1 LPKRTDIKTVML
13 IGSGPIVIGQAC
25 EFDYSGTQG
34 VKALKEE
41 GYRVVLVNSNP
52 ATIMTDPEIADRTY
66 VEPLTVDV
74 LTTVIERER
83 PDALLPTLGGQTALN
98 LALELHKAGVLDAYG
113 VKLIGAQVGAIEKAE
128 DRQLFKEAMQ
138 KIGLAVPWSGY
149 AHGMEEAR
157 AIHAKMVSETGT
169 AFPVLLRPSFTL
181 GGSGAAIVWNADEFE
196 AKMAWGLQQSPRGEV
211 LVEQSVLGW
220 KEYELEV
227 VRDTKDN
234 AVIICS
240 IENFDPMGVHTG
252 DSITVA
258 PAMTLT
264 DKEYQVMR
272 DAALAVIR
280 EIGVETG
287 GSNIQ
292 FAVNPEN
299 GQMIVIEMNPR
310 VSRSSALASKATG
323 FPIAKIATK
332 LAVGYTLDEI
342 PNDITRET
350 PACFEP
356 SIDYVVTK
364 VPRFAFEKF
373 PGADSELGPQMK
385 SVGEVMAIG
394 RTFKESLGKAIRSLE
409 IGRWGFDLEPV
420 PPLQDLKRQIVR
432 PGPDRLWQLAEAM
445 RAGLSNAEA
454 FELTKI
460 DPWFLTQLRTL
471 VDEDEATRVEG
482 AKLGAKLLDDG
493 PGLARRKRLGMSDR
507 RIMKLTG
514 TSEEQV
520 RQARIKHG
528 VRPVFKRVDTCAAEF
543 EAQTPYMYSTYEM
556 PQEETVD
563 GKPIVSTEN
572 EARPTGKKKIVI
584 LGGGPNRIGQGI
596 EFDYCCVHAVQA
608 LRADGYETIMINCN
622 PETVS
627 TDYDTSDR
635 LYFEPLTREDV
646 LEILDVEKPE
656 GVIVQFGGQ
665 TPLRLAVPLQ
675 NAGVKLLGTS
685 ADAIDRAEDRK
696 RFGDLLK
703 KLDLRAPAW
712 GTAKGL
718 AEAREIAER
727 IGYPVMVR
735 PSYVLGG
742 RAMEIVHEPS
752 GLEHFVHTAMEA
764 SRRESLSSRAGEED
778 APILIDQFLPDAI
791 EVDVDV
797 VADGTDVVIGGVME
811 HIEEAGIH
819 SGDSACCLPPY
830 SLKPETVE
838 AIKTQAR
845 ALARELDV
853 RGLMNVQ
860 FAVPRD
866 GRGIFILEV
875 NPRASRTV
883 PFVSKVTGVE
893 LAKIAARIAAGR
905 TLKEMGVVEVTPT
918 HVAVKE
924 AVFPFAKFA
933 GVDTI
938 LGPEMRSTGEVMGI
952 DQTFAAAFAKSQIGA
967 GTRLPGSGRVFL
979 SVQDSDKA
987 GAVAVAK
994 GLKDLGFEILATGGT
1009 HAHLSA
1015 QGLEVELVKKVRE
1028 GRPHCVDRLLS
1039 GDIQLVINTT
1049 SGTEAIKDS
1058 FPIRRTALTKGVPY
1072 YTTISAARAAVGAIA
1087 QLRAGKMGIRS
1098 LQEYQNRG

>member
-52 ATIMTDPEIADRTY
+52 ATIMTDPDIADRTY
-66 VEPLTVDV
+66 VEPLTVEV
-74 LTTVIERER
+74 LTMVIERER

-113 VKLIGAQVGAIEKAE
+113 VKLIGAQVAAIEKAE
-128 DRQLFKEAMQ
+128 DRLLFKQAMQ

-149 AHGMEEAR
+149 ARGMEEAR
-157 AIHAKMVSETGT
+157 AIHAQMVAETGT

-227 VRDTKDN
+227 VRDKNDN

-292 FAVNPEN
+292 FAVNPQN

-332 LAVGYTLDEI
+332 LAIGYTLDEI

-409 IGRWGFDLEPV
+409 IGRWGFDLDRV
-420 PPLQDLKRQIVR
+420 PELAELKRQIVR
-432 PGPDRLWQLAEAM
+432 PGPERLWQLAEAM
-445 RAGLSNAEA
+445 RAGLSNEDA

-460 DPWFLTQLRTL
+460 DPWFLSQLRVL
-471 VDEDEATRVEG
+471 VDEDEATRDAGVE
-482 AKLGAKLLDDG
+482 LGAKLLDDAA
-493 PGLARRKRLGMSDR
+493 GLARRKRLGMSDR
-507 RIMKLTG
+507 RLMQVTG

-520 RQARIKHG
+520 RQARLKHG
-528 VRPVFKRVDTCAAEF
+528 IRPVFKRVDTCAAEF
-543 EAQTPYMYSTYEM
+543 EAQTPYLYSTYEV

-563 GKPIVSTEN
+563 GKRVVSTEN

-608 LRADGYETIMINCN
+608 LREDGYETIMINCN

-696 RFGDLLK
+696 RFGELLK

-718 AEAREIAER
+718 SEAREIADR
-727 IGYPVMVR
+727 IRYPVMVR

-742 RAMEIVHEPS
+742 RAMEIVHDPS
-752 GLEHFVHTAMEA
+752 GLEHFVYTAMEA

-830 SLKPETVE
+830 SLKPETVD

-883 PFVSKVTGVE
+883 PFVSKVTGVP
-893 LAKIAARIAAGR
+893 LAKVAARIAAGR
-905 TLKEMGVVEVTPT
+905 TLKEMGIVEVTPK

-952 DQTFAAAFAKSQIGA
+952 DQTFAAAFGKSQIGA
-967 GTRLPGSGRVFL
+967 GTRLPAHGRVFL

-987 GAVAVAK
+987 GAESVAK
-994 GLKDLGFEILATGGT
+994 GLADLGFEIVATAGT
-1009 HAHLSA
+1009 HAHLCA
-1015 QGLEVELVKKVRE
+1015 QGIEVELVKKVRE

-1058 FPIRRTALTKGVPY
+1058 FPIRRTALMKGVPY

-1087 QLRAGKMGIRS
+1087 QLRAGKMEVRS
-1098 LQEYQNRG
+1098 LQEYQGHG

>member
-1 LPKRTDIKTVML
+1 
-13 IGSGPIVIGQAC
+13 
-25 EFDYSGTQG
+25 
-34 VKALKEE
+34 
-41 GYRVVLVNSNP
+41 
-52 ATIMTDPEIADRTY
+52 
-66 VEPLTVDV
+66 
-74 LTTVIERER
+74 
-83 PDALLPTLGGQTALN
+83 
-98 LALELHKAGVLDAYG
+98 
-113 VKLIGAQVGAIEKAE
+113 
-128 DRQLFKEAMQ
+128 
-138 KIGLAVPWSGY
+138 
-149 AHGMEEAR
+149 
-157 AIHAKMVSETGT
+157 
-169 AFPVLLRPSFTL
+169 
-181 GGSGAAIVWNADEFE
+181 
-196 AKMAWGLQQSPRGEV
+196 
-211 LVEQSVLGW
+211 
-220 KEYELEV
+220 
-227 VRDTKDN
+227 
-234 AVIICS
+234 
-240 IENFDPMGVHTG
+240 
-252 DSITVA
+252 
-258 PAMTLT
+258 
-264 DKEYQVMR
+264 MR

-292 FAVNPEN
+292 FAVNPVN

-394 RTFKESLGKAIRSLE
+394 RTFKESLGKAMRSLE
-409 IGRWGFDLEPV
+409 IGRWGFDLDNV
-420 PPLQDLKRQIVR
+420 PDLGELKRRIVH
-432 PGPDRLWQLAEAM
+432 PGPERLWQLAEAM
-445 RAGLSNAEA
+445 RAGLTNDEA

-460 DPWFLTQLRTL
+460 DPWFLAQLRTL
-471 VDEDEATRVEG
+471 VDEDEAARDAGVE
-482 AKLGAKLLDDG
+482 LGAKLLED
-493 PGLARRKRLGMSDR
+493 PAALARRKRLGMSDR
-507 RIMKLTG
+507 RLMKVTG
-514 TSEEQV
+514 TSEEVV
-520 RQARIKHG
+520 RQARLKHG
-528 VRPVFKRVDTCAAEF
+528 IRPVFKRVDTCAAEF
-543 EAQTPYMYSTYEM
+543 EAQTPYMYSTYEV

-563 GKPIVSTEN
+563 GKPVVSVEN

-608 LRADGYETIMINCN
+608 LREDGYETIMINCN

-675 NAGVKLLGTS
+675 NAGVRLLGTS
-685 ADAIDRAEDRK
+685 ADAIDRAEDRQ

-703 KLDLRAPAW
+703 KLNLRAPAW

-718 AEAREIAER
+718 GEAREIADR

-742 RAMEIVHEPS
+742 RAMEIVHDPS
-752 GLEHFVHTAMEA
+752 GLEQFVLKAMEA
-764 SRRESLSSRAGEED
+764 SRRESLASRVGEED

-797 VADGTDVVIGGVME
+797 VADGHDVVIGGVME

-830 SLKPETVE
+830 SLPPEAVE
-838 AIKTQAR
+838 AIKGQAR

-883 PFVSKVTGVE
+883 PFVSKVTGVP
-893 LAKIAARIAAGR
+893 LAKIAARIAAGK
-905 TLKEMGVVEVTPT
+905 TLKELGVVEVTPK

-952 DQTFAAAFAKSQIGA
+952 DQSFAAAFGKSQIGA
-967 GTRLPGSGRVFL
+967 GTRLPTNGRVFL

-987 GAVAVAK
+987 VAVGVAK
-994 GLKDLGFEILATGGT
+994 GLRDLGFEIVATAGT
-1009 HAHLSA
+1009 HAYLAA
-1015 QGLEVELVKKVRE
+1015 QGIEVELVKKVRD
-1028 GRPHCVDRLLS
+1028 GRPHAVDRLLS

-1058 FPIRRTALTKGVPY
+1058 FPIRRTALMKGVPY

-1087 QLRAGKMGIRS
+1087 QLRAGKMAVRS
-1098 LQEYQNRG
+1098 LQEYQSHG

>member
-1 LPKRTDIKTVML
+1 ML

-66 VEPLTVDV
+66 VEPLTVEV
-74 LTTVIERER
+74 LTSVIERER

-98 LALELHKAGVLDAYG
+98 LALELHKAGVLDAFG
-113 VKLIGAQVGAIEKAE
+113 VKLIGAQVAAIEKAE
-128 DRQLFKEAMQ
+128 DRQLFKQAMQ

-149 AHGMEEAR
+149 AHDMGEAK
-157 AIHAKMVSETGT
+157 AIHARMTAETGT
-169 AFPVLLRPSFTL
+169 SFPVLLRPSFTL

-227 VRDTKDN
+227 VRDKKDN

-252 DSITVA
+252 DSITIA

-264 DKEYQVMR
+264 DKEYQIMR

-292 FAVNPEN
+292 FAVNPAD

-332 LAVGYTLDEI
+332 LAIGYTLDEI

-394 RTFKESLGKAIRSLE
+394 RTFKESLGKALRSLE
-409 IGRWGFDLEPV
+409 IGRWGLDLEPV
-420 PPLQDLKRQIVR
+420 PSFEDLKRQIVR

-445 RAGLSNAEA
+445 RAGLTNEDA

-460 DPWFLTQLRTL
+460 DPWFLTQLRQM
-471 VDEDEATRVEG
+471 VDEDEATRIEG
-482 AKLGAKLLDDG
+482 AAKGAALLDDAA
-493 PGLARRKRLGMSDR
+493 GLARRKRIGMSDR
-507 RIMKLTG
+507 RLMKLTG

-520 RQARIKHG
+520 RQARLKHG

-543 EAQTPYMYSTYEM
+543 EAGTPYMYSTYERS
-556 PQEETVD
+556 QEETID
-563 GKPIVSTEN
+563 GKPVVAVEN

-608 LRADGYETIMINCN
+608 LREDGYETIMINCN

-646 LEILDVEKPE
+646 LEILDVEKPL

-675 NAGVKLLGTS
+675 NAGIKLLGTS

-712 GTAKGL
+712 GTARGL
-718 AEAREIAER
+718 DEAREIADR

-752 GLEHFVHTAMEA
+752 GLEQFVHKAIEA

-830 SLKPETVE
+830 SLPPETVE

-883 PFVSKVTGVE
+883 PFVSKVTGVP

-905 TLKEMGVVEVTPT
+905 TLKEMGIKEVTPR

-952 DQTFAAAFAKSQIGA
+952 DQTFAAAFGKSQIGA
-967 GTRLPGSGRVFL
+967 GTRLPTSGRVFL

-994 GLKDLGFEILATGGT
+994 GLKDLGFEVVATMGT
-1009 HAHLSA
+1009 HAFLHQEGIA
-1015 QGLEVELVKKVRE
+1015 VELVKKVRQ

-1039 GDIQLVINTT
+1039 GDIQLVVNTT

-1058 FPIRRTALTKGVPY
+1058 FDIRRTALMKGVPY

-1087 QLRAGKMGIRS
+1087 QLRAGKMSVRS
-1098 LQEYQNRG
+1098 LQEYQSHG

>member
-1 LPKRTDIKTVML
+1 
-13 IGSGPIVIGQAC
+13 
-25 EFDYSGTQG
+25 
-34 VKALKEE
+34 
-41 GYRVVLVNSNP
+41 
-52 ATIMTDPEIADRTY
+52 
-66 VEPLTVDV
+66 
-74 LTTVIERER
+74 
-83 PDALLPTLGGQTALN
+83 
-98 LALELHKAGVLDAYG
+98 
-113 VKLIGAQVGAIEKAE
+113 
-128 DRQLFKEAMQ
+128 
-138 KIGLAVPWSGY
+138 
-149 AHGMEEAR
+149 
-157 AIHAKMVSETGT
+157 
-169 AFPVLLRPSFTL
+169 
-181 GGSGAAIVWNADEFE
+181 
-196 AKMAWGLQQSPRGEV
+196 
-211 LVEQSVLGW
+211 
-220 KEYELEV
+220 
-227 VRDTKDN
+227 
-234 AVIICS
+234 
-240 IENFDPMGVHTG
+240 MGVHTG
-252 DSITVA
+252 DSITIA

-264 DKEYQVMR
+264 DKEYQIMR

-292 FAVNPEN
+292 FAINPEN
-299 GQMIVIEMNPR
+299 GRMIVIEMNPR

-332 LAVGYTLDEI
+332 LAIGYTLDEV

-356 SIDYVVTK
+356 TIDYVVTK

-373 PGADSELGPQMK
+373 PGADDELGPQMK

-394 RTFKESLGKAIRSLE
+394 RTFKESLGKALRSME
-409 IGRWGFDLEPV
+409 IGRWGLDLDKAA
-420 PPLQDLKRQIVR
+420 PLDELKRQIVR
-432 PGPDRLWQLAEAM
+432 PSPDRLWQLAEAM
-445 RAGLSNAEA
+445 RAGLSETEA
-454 FELTKI
+454 HQLTKI
-460 DPWFLTQLRTL
+460 DPWFLRNLRQMI
-471 VDEDEATRVEG
+471 DEDEAVRIEG
-482 AKLGAKLLDDG
+482 AKSGVALLDDG
-493 PGLARRKRLGMSDR
+493 PALLKRKQLGMSDR
-507 RIMKLTG
+507 RLMKLCN
-514 TSEEQV
+514 TSEETV
-520 RQARIKHG
+520 RQARLKHG
-528 VRPVFKRVDTCAAEF
+528 IRPVFKRVDTCAAEF
-543 EAQTPYMYSTYEM
+543 EAQTPYLYSTYEVSY
-556 PQEETVD
+556 EEKVGGGATVE
-563 GKPIVSTEN
+563 TEG
-572 EARPTGKKKIVI
+572 RPTQRKKIVI

-608 LRADGYETIMINCN
+608 LREDGFETIMVNCN

-635 LYFEPLTREDV
+635 LFFEPLTREDV
-646 LEILDVEKPE
+646 LEIIDAEKPE

-685 ADAIDRAEDRK
+685 ADAIDRAEDRQ
-696 RFGDLLK
+696 RFGELLK
-703 KLDLRAPAW
+703 KLGLRAPAW
-712 GTAKGL
+712 GTAHGL
-718 AEAREIAER
+718 EEARAIAER

-742 RAMEIVHEPS
+742 RAMEIVHDPS
-752 GLEHFVHTAMEA
+752 GLAQFVLTAMEA
-764 SRRESLSSRAGEED
+764 SRRESLASRAGEQD
-778 APILIDQFLPDAI
+778 APILVDQFLPDAI

-797 VADGTDVVIGGVME
+797 VADGKDVVVGGVME

-830 SLKPETVE
+830 SLSAEVVE

-883 PFVSKVTGVE
+883 PFVSKVTGVP
-893 LAKIAARIAAGR
+893 LAKVAARIAAGK
-905 TLKEMGVVEVTPT
+905 TLKEMGIKEVTPK

-952 DQTFAAAFAKSQIGA
+952 ANTFPTAFGKSQIGA
-967 GTRLPGSGRVFL
+967 GTKLPTSGTVFL

-994 GLKDLGFEILATGGT
+994 GLIDLGFEVLATAGT
-1009 HAHLSA
+1009 HTFLTGK
-1015 QGLEVELVKKVRE
+1015 GLDVKRINKVRE
-1028 GRPHCVDRLLS
+1028 GRPHVVDRILD
-1039 GDIQLVINTT
+1039 GGIHLVINTT
-1049 SGTEAIKDS
+1049 SGGEAIKDS
-1058 FPIRRTALTKGVPY
+1058 FPIRRNTLLKGIPY
-1072 YTTISAARAAVGAIA
+1072 YTTLSAARAAVGAIA
-1087 QLRAGKMGIRS
+1087 ELRAGKTTVRS
-1098 LQEYQNRG
+1098 LQEYQHG